1 MKLKHKIK
9 PEYLDILNKE
19 TKFTNL
25 CDEISNA
32 LETYDYLI
40 EVPYGTILTMEMVLG
55 NVSSPYNYFY
65 EERYGN

>member
-32 LETYDYLI
+32 LETYDFVI

-65 EERYGN
+65 EV

>member
-9 PEYLDILNKE
+9 PEYLQILNKE
-19 TKFTNL
+19 TEFTYL

-55 NVSSPYNYFY
+55 NVSSPYNYFN
-65 EERYGN
+65 EEKYGN

>member
-55 NVSSPYNYFY
+55 NVSSPYNYFN
-65 EERYGN
+65 EV

>member
-25 CDEISNA
+25 SDEISNA
-32 LETYDYLI
+32 LETYDYVI
-40 EVPYGTILTMEMVLG
+40 ELPYGTILTMELVLG

-65 EERYGN
+65 EI

>member
-19 TKFTNL
+19 TQFTNL
-25 CDEISNA
+25 CNEISNA

-55 NVSSPYNYFY
+55 NVSSPYNYFN
-65 EERYGN
+65 EV

>member
-9 PEYLDILNKE
+9 PEYLQILNKE

-65 EERYGN
+65 EI

>member
-40 EVPYGTILTMEMVLG
+40 EVPYGTILTMEMLLG
-55 NVSSPYNYFY
+55 NVSSPYNYFN
-65 EERYGN
+65 EV